1 MSEKKGILGLLG
13 IDNIFESIK
22 KLVDTRLQII
32 KLELKDDLAKF
43 LANAF
48 ISIITINILLIAI
61 MLISIGVSIYLGD
74 VLGNY
79 TMGFILVACFYLL
92 IFFLLLIFRNK
103 IGLKEFFEKE
113 LNKWLNIDN

>member
-1 MSEKKGILGLLG
+1 MSEKKGLLGLLG

-22 KLVDTRLQII
+22 KLVDTRMQII

-48 ISIITINILLIAI
+48 LSLITISILLMAKLLI
-61 MLISIGVSIYLGD
+61 SVGVSIYLGD
-74 VLGNY
+74 VLQNY
-79 TMGFILVACFYLL
+79 FLGFIIVAGFYIL
-92 IFFLLLIFRNK
+92 IFLLLLIFKNK

-113 LNKWLNIDN
+113 LSKLLKNE

>member
-32 KLELKDDLAKF
+32 KLELKDDLAKL

-48 ISIITINILLIAI
+48 ISIIIINTLLFA
-61 MLISIGVSIYLGD
+61 LLLLSIGVSIYLGK
-74 VLGNY
+74 VLDNY
-79 TMGFILVACFYLL
+79 TMGFIIVAAFYLL
-92 IFFLLLIFRNK
+92 IFLLLVIFRNK